1 MTYKEDAKLFK
12 ALSDENRLQILC
24 QLSRTEKCACV
35 LLDALKIAQPTLS
48 HHMRILVEA
57 GLVVGR
63 KEGKWMH
70 YSISSEG
77 AEDAVKYLHEL
88 TNVTCSKS
96 EKSCCE

>member
-1 MTYKEDAKLFK
+1 MIYKEDAKLFK

-35 LLDALKIAQPTLS
+35 LLDALKISQPTLS

-70 YSISSEG
+70 YSLSKE
-77 AEDAVKYLHEL
+77 AHAMVQDLLNKYLTTL
-88 TNVTCSKS
+88 
-96 EKSCCE
+96 

>member
-1 MTYKEDAKLFK
+1 MTHKEDAKVFK

-24 QLSRTEKCACV
+24 QLSGTEKCACV
-35 LLDALKIAQPTLS
+35 LLEALNISQPTLS

-70 YSISSEG
+70 YSLSKE
-77 AEDAVKYLHEL
+77 AHAMVQDLLNKYLTTL
-88 TNVTCSKS
+88 
-96 EKSCCE
+96 

>member
-1 MTYKEDAKLFK
+1 MTYKKDAKLFK
-12 ALSDENRLQILC
+12 ALSDENRLHILC

-35 LLDALKIAQPTLS
+35 LFDTLNISQPTLS

-70 YSISSEG
+70 YSLSKE
-77 AEDAVKYLHEL
+77 AHAMVQDLLNKYLTTL
-88 TNVTCSKS
+88 
-96 EKSCCE
+96 